1 MEQPNF
7 PAVIRRH
14 RKRAKLTQK
23 ELAELAGVGKTV
35 VFDVEAGKR
44 TVQLNIVLAILDALN
59 IRVNLESPLM
69 HSEDG
74 RSDAQS

>member
-1 MEQPNF
+1 MEHPNF
-7 PAVIRRH
+7 STVIRRH
-14 RKRAKLTQK
+14 RKRAKLTQR

-59 IRVNLESPLM
+59 IRVILESPLM
-69 HSEDG
+69 HSEGG
-74 RSDAQS
+74 RSCAQG

>member
-1 MEQPNF
+1 M
-7 PAVIRRH
+7 IRRH

-69 HSEDG
+69 NSEDG
-74 RSDAQS
+74 RNGAQG